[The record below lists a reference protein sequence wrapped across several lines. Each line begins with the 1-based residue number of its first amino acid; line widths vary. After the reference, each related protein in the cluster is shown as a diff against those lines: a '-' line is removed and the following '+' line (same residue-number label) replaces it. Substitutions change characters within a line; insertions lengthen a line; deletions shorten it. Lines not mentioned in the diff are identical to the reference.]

1 MSIWRRQTWRPE
13 HLGLIFMRSKLF
25 VPASRPELFDK
36 ALASEADA
44 LSFDLEDAVVED
56 RKAAAREELARFL
69 ASDGARESSK
79 ALIVRVNAMT
89 TAHFEADIAAVAT
102 SGAHMINLPMATS
115 GDDVRKAAAALDALR
130 IATDQPLKL
139 LVNIE
144 TPAALRRSY
153 EIASAHPC
161 VAGLQLG
168 LGDLFEPLGIDRY
181 NPAAVQQVQIALRLA
196 AGEAGI
202 DVYDGAYPDIADLDG
217 FAHEAQTA
225 RRLGFAGKSC
235 IHPSQIKAAN
245 AAFLPTGDEIAHALA
260 VEIAWREAKAQGTG
274 AFTVNGRMVDGPLI
288 TRALAIAELSRQLNL
303 DKPTEG
309 TSP

>member
-1 MSIWRRQTWRPE
+1 
-13 HLGLIFMRSKLF
+13 MRSKLF
-25 VPASRPELFDK
+25 LPASRPELFEK

-69 ASDGARESSK
+69 ASDLARGSSK
-79 ALIVRVNAMT
+79 ILIVRVNAMT

-102 SGAHMINLPMATS
+102 SGAHMINLPMAMS
-115 GDDVRKAAAALDALR
+115 GDDVRKAAAALDALHIPTAQALR
-130 IATDQPLKL
+130 L

-144 TPAALRRSY
+144 TPAAFRRSY

-168 LGDLFEPLGIDRY
+168 LGDLFEPLGIDRD
-181 NPAAVQQVQIALRLA
+181 NPAAVQPVQMALRLA
-196 AGEAGI
+196 AGEAGV
-202 DVYDGAYPDIADLDG
+202 DVFDGAYPNITDLDG
-217 FAHEAQTA
+217 FAREAQTA

-235 IHPSQIKAAN
+235 IHPSQVETAN

-260 VEIAWREAKAQGTG
+260 VEIAWREAKAQGKG
-274 AFTVNGRMVDGPLI
+274 AFTVNGRMLDGPLI
-288 TRALAIAELSRQLNL
+288 TRALAIAELARQLDL
-303 DKPTEG
+303 GKPTEG
-309 TSP
+309 TCR